1 MKKASKFIVKISLK
15 TAKKSLG
22 KASDWFLFQVKEPK
36 NLSKLI
42 SK

>member
-1 MKKASKFIVKISLK
+1 MKKISEIIAKSAMK

-36 NLSKLI
+36 NLRKLI